1 MAYVDVLPAN
11 STAQTPDETGTGTA
25 GCQLQA
31 GNALTDNDTFCTIRA
46 QSSTVNTSYCYTGVV
61 ELKWGG
67 AGSLSSDTTITGIQ
81 FIFEAKGLV
90 NDESDALQY
99 KVSTDGGSSY
109 SAYQDGDLTGLPG
122 GKASADVFVIPSS
135 IESNPPFSLSDA
147 ITVSSLNSNDVRIRI
162 KINSTET
169 ADKLFQLDYVKIRLH
184 YDDSRPT
191 YDNGSDEQ
199 VINSGILILNS
210 GEIKF

>member
-1 MAYVDVLPAN
+1 MAYVDVLPAS

-31 GNALTDNDTFCTIRA
+31 GNALTDNGTYCTIRA
-46 QSSTVNTSYCYTGVV
+46 QSSTVNTNYCYTGVV

-109 SAYQDGDLTGLPG
+109 SAYQDADLTGLPG
-122 GKASADVFVIPSS
+122 TKVSPAVFIIPSS

-162 KINSTET
+162 KLNASEPDPKNIS
-169 ADKLFQLDYVKIRLH
+169 FDYVKIRLH
-184 YDDSRPT
+184 YSDARPT
-191 YDNGSDEQ
+191 YDNSSDEQ
-199 VINSGILILNS
+199 VMGLGTLILNN
-210 GEIKF
+210 GEMIF

>member
-162 KINSTET
+162 KLNASEPDPKQIS
-169 ADKLFQLDYVKIRLH
+169 FDYVKIRLH

>member
-1 MAYVDVLPAN
+1 M
-11 STAQTPDETGTGTA
+11 
-25 GCQLQA
+25 
-31 GNALTDNDTFCTIRA
+31 
-46 QSSTVNTSYCYTGVV
+46 SYCYNGTI
-61 ELKWGG
+61 ELKWTNAGG
-67 AGSLSSDTTITGIQ
+67 LSSGTTITGIQ
-81 FIFEAKGLV
+81 FLFEARGLV
-90 NDESDALQY
+90 NDASDALQY
-99 KVSTDGGSSY
+99 KVTTDGGSSF
-109 SAYQDGDLTGLPG
+109 SSYQDADLTGLPG
-122 GKASADVFVIPSS
+122 NKVSPAIFTIPSS
-135 IESNPPFSLSDA
+135 IESNPPFSQSDA
-147 ITVSSLNSNDVRIRI
+147 ITYSSLNSNDVRIRI

>member
-31 GNALTDNDTFCTIRA
+31 GNALTDNGTYCTIRA

-81 FIFEAKGLV
+81 FIFEARGLV

-109 SAYQDGDLTGLPG
+109 SAYQDADLTGLPG
-122 GKASADVFVIPSS
+122 TKVSPAVFIIPSS
-135 IESNPPFSLSDA
+135 IESLLLFSRRSFF
-147 ITVSSLNSNDVRIRI
+147 
-162 KINSTET
+162 K
-169 ADKLFQLDYVKIRLH
+169 
-184 YDDSRPT
+184 
-191 YDNGSDEQ
+191 
-199 VINSGILILNS
+199 
-210 GEIKF
+210 